1 MAKIDIARMKVGI
14 DFDVNRNDLTEL
26 KKELS
31 ILRGTLN
38 KKVDS
43 NELTKSLEET
53 IKAADQLETLLNKS
67 WNSKLGQIDLTKL
80 NTGLKATFGT
90 ANNLKK
96 IFSEYPQIYSQ
107 FERKVLE
114 SNIQLK
120 ESNKLLDKMAF

>member
-1 MAKIDIARMKVGI
+1 MAKIDIARMKVGV

-67 WNSKLGQIDLTKL
+67 
-80 NTGLKATFGT
+80 
-90 ANNLKK
+90 
-96 IFSEYPQIYSQ
+96 
-107 FERKVLE
+107 
-114 SNIQLK
+114 
-120 ESNKLLDKMAF
+120 